1 MSLTRKASSAAK
13 KPAKPPRQ
21 DLAAALAEREAELA
35 EARSQQ
41 AATAEI
47 LRVISQSP
55 TDAAPVFEA
64 ILDAGQR
71 LFGYGRDRRLIRS
84 ATTTWCG
91 WRRGAARGPRK
102 SGATSPRSP
111 KA

>member
-13 KPAKPPRQ
+13 KPAKPPVQ

-55 TDAAPVFEA
+55 TDAGPVFEA
-64 ILDAGQR
+64 ILDACRR
-71 LFGYGRDRRLIRS
+71 LFGSDEIGVYTIGDDDMVRV
-84 ATTTWCG
+84 AA
-91 WRRGAARGPRK
+91 WRARGPRK
-102 SGATSPRSP
+102 SGATSPR
-111 KA
+111 